1 MAFCHPTIKGGIFM
15 AKKKTDLVDSGE
27 QIVKSEKK
35 KPRGGN
41 SPAIGENMLMTEPGD
56 TTRIVQT
63 NMKFLTLPKVDLRDP
78 EAVKQR
84 IGEYFQ
90 IYAEADMKPTV
101 AGMAMALDVDRRRLW
116 EIKTGNYVNVG
127 GYKDLP
133 TETVDYIKKA
143 YEILESTMESYANAG
158 KINPVMAIFMMKNHF
173 GYQDKTEYVLTPN
186 QKQESDYDADEISK
200 RYLSDSTTINPDD

>member
-1 MAFCHPTIKGGIFM
+1 M
-15 AKKKTDLVDSGE
+15 AKNTDLVESGE
-27 QIVKSEKK
+27 EIVKAEKK
-35 KPRGGN
+35 KMKPRGGN

-56 TTRIVQT
+56 TTKIVQT
-63 NMKFLTLPKVDLRDP
+63 NMKFMLLPKIDLHDS

-84 IGEYFQ
+84 IMEYFQ

-127 GYKDLP
+127 GYKNLP
-133 TETVDYIKKA
+133 IETVDCIKKA

-186 QKQESDYDADEISK
+186 QQQVSDYDPEDIRK
-200 RYLSDSTTINPDD
+200 RYLAESTEG